1 MFGNQSQF
9 NQRQTRL
16 FKKGDLKYIILDIV
30 KDNPSHVY
38 DITAVLTERF
48 HGFYSPSAGSIYPI
62 LQLLEKMEYV
72 SSCRKEE
79 KNIYTITDA
88 GKRFLQ
94 DEKATTDKIKERFK
108 GVWRSSDKQYLR
120 DVRAVL
126 NYSSEIRH
134 LVGKAAISKD
144 PGKLQQIKDI
154 LLMTLTEIIKID
166 EES

>member
-30 KDNPSHVY
+30 KDNPSHGY

>member
-1 MFGNQSQF
+1 M
-9 NQRQTRL
+9 
-16 FKKGDLKYIILDIV
+16 K
-30 KDNPSHVY
+30 
-38 DITAVLTERF
+38 LT
-48 HGFYSPSAGSIYPI
+48 
-62 LQLLEKMEYV
+62 LLEKMEYV